1 MENKK
6 YPSISFVLNEMV
18 REARA
23 LKFEAGIII
32 DYLNKE
38 NKILKSKVKLIKENG
53 FLNVNVKRKDII
65 KQYVFKFGD
74 TFNTLF
80 KKFKGS
86 VKNLEK
92 SINLLYGNHQ

>member
-38 NKILKSKVKLIKENG
+38 NKILK
-53 FLNVNVKRKDII
+53 F
-65 KQYVFKFGD
+65 
-74 TFNTLF
+74 
-80 KKFKGS
+80 
-86 VKNLEK
+86 
-92 SINLLYGNHQ
+92 